1 MNDKVKQKMKLMFAG
16 AAACACVGF
25 AVWMGYSY
33 FVSDDSNGPSSL
45 TLNPEDQEQIV
56 AERRAFSLKEKLNLT
71 EEQTDKVTEIVMQ
84 MRDKVRDAR
93 AENAGNMAGLMT
105 MRRTMMDEF
114 EKKVMPI
121 LTPEQQKLFKEGK
134 EDAGGRFQQLQ
145 QFRERFGNQ
154 SR

>member
-1 MNDKVKQKMKLMFAG
+1 MNDNVKQKMKLVFAG
-16 AAACACVGF
+16 AAACACAGF

-33 FVSDDSNGPSSL
+33 FVSDYSSGPSSL
-45 TLNPEDQEQIV
+45 TLNPEDQERIV
-56 AERRAFSLKEKLNLT
+56 AERRTFSLKEKLNLS
-71 EEQTDKVTEIVMQ
+71 EEQADKVTEIVME
-84 MRDKVRDAR
+84 MRNKVRDAR
-93 AENAGNMAGLMT
+93 AENAGNMTGLMS

-114 EKKVMPI
+114 EEKVMPV

-134 EDAGGRFQQLQ
+134 ADVGGRFQQLQ